1 MFLVDTVGNNNPFIW
16 ASERIKRVVKST
28 LAAESLSLVEAA
40 ENTFLFAK
48 FTEEILPHVD
58 KLHITCKGL
67 YDAVNTTNLISDK

>member
-16 ASERIKRVVKST
+16 ASERIKRVVKSI

-40 ENTFLFAK
+40 AK